1 MFFKANSLNLGFPL
15 EKTQSYSHSLV
26 SMLQEEL
33 LTKNSHHNKV
43 VTPVFRKQS
52 EYPEKTQ
59 CLRSHVSGHIC
70 NFYKSK
76 DALADI
82 LVPYFAS
89 GLARNQSCI
98 WVTSPYLDANEAK
111 SILENVVIN
120 FNGYVAK
127 KQIKIIPYDLWYFKN
142 KKFDRNKILKE
153 WRIEEQNAINRGFQ
167 GLRLNTDNFW
177 VHDDIW
183 KLFVEYERT
192 IDTALAN
199 RNVTALCSYYTGNCT
214 CTEIAD
220 ILQNHVGFLATTQK
234 KSDGGKT

>member
-1 MFFKANSLNLGFPL
+1 
-15 EKTQSYSHSLV
+15 
-26 SMLQEEL
+26 MLQEEL
-33 LTKNSHHNKV
+33 LTKNSNHNKV

-59 CLRSHVSGHIC
+59 YLRSHVSGHIC

-183 KLFVEYERT
+183 KLFVEYERSVNHSIENSHST
-192 IDTALAN
+192 F
-199 RNVTALCSYYTGNCT
+199 LCSYFASACT
-214 CTEIAD
+214 CSHLSD
-220 ILQNHVGFLATTQK
+220 ILHNHAGFVTTKQK
-234 KSDGGKT
+234 LPKEEKTEK